1 MKTTVMFDN
10 LECLFPDEDQVEA
23 DTQATVIRDVKTGKV
38 IEIRVFNVDYDD
50 ILVINRKGDTF
61 AINANEYIKK

>member
-10 LECLFPDEDQVEA
+10 LECLFSDEEQETAEV
-23 DTQATVIRDVKTGKV
+23 TATAIRDLKTGK
-38 IEIRVFNVDYDD
+38 ITEIRVFNTDYDD